1 MRDKPYTKE
10 NRMRKLSIN
19 KSDAD
24 KRGNKRA
31 KADGQEQTR
40 YTAAEEKIILAIAQ
54 KLRAGEE
61 AENRIG
67 ELVEK
72 LVAKKGG
79 IKYSDKTIERIAT
92 YPGLDCSQQY
102 LRLCWHLHLLT
113 TNYKGRISADINKV
127 CRSAKLKIAR
137 LLKLQDNETEM
148 LVIIDYCIHKTLA
161 RSLAVDDVDEMV
173 SRRLAEF
180 GKLRKTPEEK
190 KPKTP
195 AADAKVVAT
204 DEFDLIDIADSIS
217 YMSDPEKFDVH
228 RISSA
233 ETRMGL
239 TRLISELV
247 SISRRLPDGGPNQ
260 DLGNALVK
268 KGRELEEIGRQLL
281 EPSESHME
289 GK

>member
-1 MRDKPYTKE
+1 MRG
-10 NRMRKLSIN
+10 S
-19 KSDAD
+19 
-24 KRGNKRA
+24 KRA

-40 YTAAEEKIILAIAQ
+40 YTAEEEKIILAIAQ
-54 KLRAGEE
+54 KLRAGEK

-67 ELVEK
+67 ELVDK

-113 TNYKGRISADINKV
+113 TNYKDRISADINKV

-148 LVIIDYCIHKTLA
+148 LVVIDDCIHKTLA

-173 SRRLAEF
+173 SRRLSEF
-180 GKLRKTPEEK
+180 GKLREKTKEK
-190 KPKTP
+190 KPQTP
-195 AADAKVVAT
+195 ATDAKVVAT
-204 DEFDLIDIADSIS
+204 DEYDLIDFADSIS

-228 RISSA
+228 RISSGD
-233 ETRMGL
+233 TKRGL
-239 TRLISELV
+239 TRLISEIV
-247 SISRRLPDGGPNQ
+247 SISHRLPASGPDQ
-260 DLGNALVK
+260 DLGQVLIK
-268 KGRELEEIGRQLL
+268 KGKELEEIGRSML
-281 EPSESHME
+281 EPETKPETKPEE